1 MYEAVSPTFN
11 IPFEE
16 PWFEDTNVG
25 PLDRDKLFPLSS
37 VKISFKVIFDIVTF
51 PLFSTVILYVIK
63 SPWSLLLL
71 PLLSVI
77 VAVLVTS
84 SIGFLTNS
92 TSVLSFSVLP
102 SKSFPS
108 SLMSVTSFVLPG
120 LFALTSKLLIT
131 FPEST
136 SFWLIV

>member
-1 MYEAVSPTFN
+1 M
-11 IPFEE
+11 
-16 PWFEDTNVG
+16 
-25 PLDRDKLFPLSS
+25 
-37 VKISFKVIFDIVTF
+37 SFKVIFDIVTF
-51 PLFSTVILYVIK
+51 PLFSTVMLYVII

-136 SFWLIV
+136 SFWLIVKVAV